1 MLNYN
6 SAIKENK
13 NYNDLTIKE
22 IVPIMKLNIRGKKKR
37 IFYKRR

>member
-6 SAIKENK
+6 STIKENK

-22 IVPIMKLNIRGKKKR
+22 IVPILKINISTTV
-37 IFYKRR
+37 